1 MAESNTERLNQLF
14 DRYCNGAGHDTG
26 SLLRAFMNHTG
37 IDEFLAWAM
46 NKDYYALDNL
56 DDALALQ
63 GLETFDKRV
72 QFYKDH
78 QKLMLAHIKSKTRYY
93 SDSVSRYVLHQS
105 LNKWVKTAPSW
116 QSVAGDVT
124 DADIRSIFAGDKRR
138 DLHYDFFVADF
149 VGCMMLEVGHLASYN
164 LRDMVDNAAT
174 AAEVEQEL
182 A

>member
-1 MAESNTERLNQLF
+1 
-14 DRYCNGAGHDTG
+14 
-26 SLLRAFMNHTG
+26 
-37 IDEFLAWAM
+37 
-46 NKDYYALDNL
+46 
-56 DDALALQ
+56 
-63 GLETFDKRV
+63 
-72 QFYKDH
+72 
-78 QKLMLAHIKSKTRYY
+78 MLAHIKSKTRYY

-105 LNKWVKTAPSW
+105 LNKWVKTAPKW

-124 DADIRSIFAGDKRR
+124 DADIRSIFADDKRS

-164 LRDMVDNAAT
+164 LQDLVDNAAT

>member
-1 MAESNTERLNQLF
+1 MSEQNQERLNQLF

-26 SLLRAFMNHTG
+26 NLLRAIMNHTG
-37 IDEFLAWAM
+37 IDEFLTWAM
-46 NKDYYALDNL
+46 NKDYYELDNL
-56 DDALALQ
+56 DEALALD

-72 QFYKDH
+72 QFYKDN
-78 QKLMLAHIKSKTRYY
+78 QKVMLAHIKSKTRYY

-124 DADIRSIFAGDKRR
+124 DADIRSIFADDKRR

-149 VGCMMLEVGHLASYN
+149 VGCMMLEIGHLASYN
-164 LRDMVDNAAT
+164 LRDMVEAEARQET
-174 AAEVEQEL
+174 A
-182 A
+182 